1 MNRRGL
7 DQNETPYLDALKKYI
22 GDNVSPFDVP
32 GHHMGNVQND
42 FKDYVGQMAYK
53 CDVNAPR
60 GLDNLNHPSGVILK
74 SQELLSA
81 ACEADEAFF
90 LINGT
95 SSGIMAMIMAVCHAH
110 DEIIMPRNCHKSA
123 INALVLSGAKPIFI
137 KPDYDYNLEI
147 ANQPS
152 IEAYIK
158 AMDENPKAK
167 AIFVINPT
175 YFGAVLDLRRLVVEA
190 HSRHM
195 IVLVDE
201 AHGAHFGFNQYGPL
215 SAMECKADVSAISLH
230 KTGGSLTQ
238 SSALLRQGD
247 LVSHY
252 ELSKALATINTTSP
266 STLLL
271 ASLDASRKYMALN
284 GQVVMNDIIALANYA
299 RKEINRIPGFKAH
312 GRDYFLAK
320 GVYDY
325 DDTKLVIEL
334 SHINLNGFECYNLLK
349 DEYNIQM
356 ELAEAYTLLAIIA
369 IGSLKE
375 HVDNLI
381 NALKDIS
388 KRYLKND
395 DLYPKFKYD
404 SPFAVGII
412 RPRTAYHAP
421 LKVVD
426 LDDALGLIS
435 KESIMIYPPG
445 IPLIIPGEIFN
456 EDVIARIKY
465 YKSKNA
471 TVLSDYPDKV
481 SVIDFKTWDLY
492 DKHKKDLEE
501 YYESIKRHE

>member
-1 MNRRGL
+1 MEKELINNSQSNIYPFHMPGHKRRGS
-7 DQNETPYLDALKKYI
+7 DI
-22 GDNVSPFDVP
+22 GE
-32 GHHMGNVQND
+32 
-42 FKDYVGQMAYK
+42 
-53 CDVNAPR
+53 
-60 GLDNLNHPSGVILK
+60 GLDPYAIDITEIDNFDNLHHAEGIIK
-74 SQELLSA
+74 EAQA
-81 ACEADEAFF
+81 AAAALYGAKRAYF
-90 LINGT
+90 LINGST
-95 SSGIMAMIMAVCHAH
+95 CGILTAVSAVCRWGDTIVMA
-110 DEIIMPRNCHKSA
+110 RNCHKSA

>member
-1 MNRRGL
+1 
-7 DQNETPYLDALKKYI
+7 
-22 GDNVSPFDVP
+22 
-32 GHHMGNVQND
+32 
-42 FKDYVGQMAYK
+42 
-53 CDVNAPR
+53 
-60 GLDNLNHPSGVILK
+60 
-74 SQELLSA
+74 
-81 ACEADEAFF
+81 
-90 LINGT
+90 
-95 SSGIMAMIMAVCHAH
+95 
-110 DEIIMPRNCHKSA
+110 
-123 INALVLSGAKPIFI
+123 
-137 KPDYDYNLEI
+137 
-147 ANQPS
+147 
-152 IEAYIK
+152 
-158 AMDENPKAK
+158 
-167 AIFVINPT
+167 
-175 YFGAVLDLRRLVVEA
+175 
-190 HSRHM
+190 
-195 IVLVDE
+195 
-201 AHGAHFGFNQYGPL
+201 
-215 SAMECKADVSAISLH
+215 
-230 KTGGSLTQ
+230 
-238 SSALLRQGD
+238 
-247 LVSHY
+247 
-252 ELSKALATINTTSP
+252 
-266 STLLL
+266 
-271 ASLDASRKYMALN
+271 
-284 GQVVMNDIIALANYA
+284 MNDIIALANYA